1 MSVLAVSGLEKTFA
15 GFKAVDNVDL
25 VLERGEM
32 LGLIGANGAGKS
44 TLLHLI
50 YGRLQPD
57 RGSIRFNGT
66 DVTLL
71 PVTDRARMGM
81 GLVFQI
87 ISVFDGLTVDENL
100 LLGALRKGSVS
111 PPRERSEL
119 FPPPANGVSVGGGGA
134 EGDGGGGEYPEGGR
148 GARPD
153 MLDREALEKVIDLV
167 DLRAVRARSAG
178 KLGHGEK
185 QRLEIGMVLLT
196 RPTLLL
202 LDEPTSGMTE
212 AESRH
217 TAGLLRTLRSEGAIE
232 AAIVVEHNIEF
243 IRLVADRVT
252 VMHRGAVLADGPID
266 QVQDDPAVQ
275 ASFLG
280 RLH

>member
-1 MSVLAVSGLEKTFA
+1 MTVLTVRGLGKSFSGL
-15 GFKAVDNVDL
+15 KAVDNVDL
-25 VLERGEM
+25 EVDRGEM

-50 YGRLQPD
+50 YGRLRPE
-57 RGSIRFNGT
+57 RGSISFNGT

-71 PVTDRARMGM
+71 PVTSRARMGM

-100 LLGALRKGSVS
+100 RLGALPKD
-111 PPRERSEL
+111 PTRSDEID
-119 FPPPANGVSVGGGGA
+119 PSRI
-134 EGDGGGGEYPEGGR
+134 EE
-148 GARPD
+148 
-153 MLDREALEKVIDLV
+153 VIDLV
-167 DLRAVRARSAG
+167 DLRAVRNKNAG

-202 LDEPTSGMTE
+202 LDEPTSGLTQ
-212 AESRH
+212 AESRRTADLLH
-217 TAGLLRTLRSEGAIE
+217 TLRTDGAIH

-243 IRLVADRVT
+243 IRLVTDRVT
-252 VMHRGAVLADGPID
+252 VMHRGSVLAHGPINE
-266 QVQDDPAVQ
+266 VQNDPAVQ

>member
-1 MSVLAVSGLEKTFA
+1 MSVLSVRGLGKSFA

-25 VLERGEM
+25 ELERGEM

-57 RGSIRFNGT
+57 RGAIRFNGT
-66 DVTLL
+66 DVTSL
-71 PVTDRARMGM
+71 PVINRARMGM

-87 ISVFDGLTVDENL
+87 ISVFDGLTVNENL
-100 LLGALRKGSVS
+100 LLGALPKGPVS
-111 PPRERSEL
+111 PPS
-119 FPPPANGVSVGGGGA
+119 
-134 EGDGGGGEYPEGGR
+134 GEYPGGKS
-148 GARPD
+148 ATSSVN
-153 MLDREALEKVIDLV
+153 EETVEKVIDLV
-167 DLRAVRARSAG
+167 GLRPLRERSAG
-178 KLGHGEK
+178 TLGHGEK

-217 TAGLLRTLRSEGAIE
+217 TAGLLQTLRSEGAIA

-252 VMHRGAVLADGPID
+252 VMHRGSVLADGPID

>member
-1 MSVLAVSGLEKTFA
+1 MSVLSVSGLAKTFA

-25 VLERGEM
+25 ELERGEM

-50 YGRLQPD
+50 YGRLRPD

-71 PVTDRARMGM
+71 PVTNRARMGM

-87 ISVFDGLTVDENL
+87 ISVFDGLTVEENL
-100 LLGALRKGSVS
+100 LLGALPKG
-111 PPRERSEL
+111 PPP
-119 FPPPANGVSVGGGGA
+119 FPPPASEASVGGSVA
-134 EGDGGGGEYPEGGR
+134 AGDGEGQGSTAVDQ
-148 GARPD
+148 GAI
-153 MLDREALEKVIDLV
+153 EKVIDLV
-167 DLRAVRARSAG
+167 DLRGVRARSAG

-196 RPTLLL
+196 GPTLLL

-212 AESRH
+212 PESRH
-217 TAGLLRTLRSEGAIE
+217 TASLLQTLRSEGAIE

-252 VMHRGAVLADGPID
+252 VMHRGSVLADGPID

>member
-1 MSVLAVSGLEKTFA
+1 MSVLSVNGLDKTFA
-15 GFKAVDNVDL
+15 GFKAVDNVAL
-25 VLERGEM
+25 EVERGEM
-32 LGLIGANGAGKS
+32 IGLIGANGAGKS

-66 DVTLL
+66 DVTPL

-100 LLGALRKGSVS
+100 LLGALPKDSTPSTSV
-111 PPRERSEL
+111 
-119 FPPPANGVSVGGGGA
+119 
-134 EGDGGGGEYPEGGR
+134 DQGEV
-148 GARPD
+148 
-153 MLDREALEKVIDLV
+153 EKVIDLV
-167 DLRAVRARSAG
+167 DLRAVRDRNAG
-178 KLGHGEK
+178 NLGHGEK

-212 AESRH
+212 AESRR
-217 TAGLLRTLRSEGAIE
+217 TAGLLQTLRAEEAID

-252 VMHRGAVLADGPID
+252 VMHRGTVLADGPID
-266 QVQDDPAVQ
+266 QVQNDPAVQ